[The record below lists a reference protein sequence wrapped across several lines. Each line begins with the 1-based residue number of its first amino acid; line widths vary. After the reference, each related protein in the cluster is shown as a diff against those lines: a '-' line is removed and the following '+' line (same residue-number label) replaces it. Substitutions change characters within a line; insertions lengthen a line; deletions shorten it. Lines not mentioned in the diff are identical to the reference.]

1 MFTSMSWGHFKVKE
15 GKKKG
20 TKNHSVS
27 KQAAD
32 VIPNNSV
39 SFPGI

>member
-15 GKKKG
+15 KKKG
-20 TKNHSVS
+20 TKNIRVS
-27 KQAAD
+27 KQAAA
-32 VIPNNSV
+32 VIPINSV